1 MNTTKQARSNFK
13 NGFEIDTDPITV
25 EVIRNSF
32 SSIAAQMNHNL
43 ARSAYTPIIYEMKDC
58 SVALF
63 DRYAQLVGQSSGL
76 PVFLGTLGPAVEA
89 VIESFGIN
97 DMRSGDIYLLN
108 DSYIV
113 GSHLNDVS
121 VLSPIFL
128 EDDLIGFGATK
139 AHWMDIGA
147 MNPSAATNST
157 EIYQEGYRLGPT
169 RVFRS
174 GEPDRNVVDFLTR
187 NSRLPKAIWGDLQA
201 QIAACH
207 TGEREMRKLYRRFG
221 VETIDSA
228 SKQIFSQS
236 EIAERAAVSRLPD
249 GQWTAQGALDSWGP
263 GGEPVPVVTTVTISG
278 DEMHV
283 DLTGSSGQTPGCLNC
298 GLQQTIAGVRLAYK
312 FVIEPTQTIT
322 AGSFRNL
329 KITVPDRS
337 VFDAREPAA
346 CQYYYT
352 HIGLMIDL
360 FLKAL
365 SNAAPETVIAGQP
378 GDAMNIMFTGKHPV
392 SKELFV
398 SGEATGIGW
407 GAFDGGDGANGMIT
421 YGGGDLKNFPVEVM
435 EYRFPIRIHE
445 YALRP
450 DSGGIGRW
458 RGGLGLIRRYET
470 LTDTRLSTWFERT
483 QTPGRGLLKG
493 GNGKPADVI
502 VNEGK
507 KTWTAL
513 KCGNIPIPKG
523 TMITVSTGGGGGFGA
538 PDKRSQQDIEEDLL
552 QGYTS

>member
-13 NGFEIDTDPITV
+13 NGVEIDTDPITV

-312 FVIEPTQTIT
+312 FVNYPL
-322 AGSFRNL
+322 N
-329 KITVPDRS
+329 
-337 VFDAREPAA
+337 
-346 CQYYYT
+346 
-352 HIGLMIDL
+352 
-360 FLKAL
+360 
-365 SNAAPETVIAGQP
+365 
-378 GDAMNIMFTGKHPV
+378 
-392 SKELFV
+392 
-398 SGEATGIGW
+398 
-407 GAFDGGDGANGMIT
+407 
-421 YGGGDLKNFPVEVM
+421 
-435 EYRFPIRIHE
+435 
-445 YALRP
+445 
-450 DSGGIGRW
+450 
-458 RGGLGLIRRYET
+458 
-470 LTDTRLSTWFERT
+470 
-483 QTPGRGLLKG
+483 
-493 GNGKPADVI
+493 
-502 VNEGK
+502 
-507 KTWTAL
+507 
-513 KCGNIPIPKG
+513 
-523 TMITVSTGGGGGFGA
+523 
-538 PDKRSQQDIEEDLL
+538 
-552 QGYTS
+552 

>member
-1 MNTTKQARSNFK
+1 MNDSDRFDLSTDKLTVV
-13 NGFEIDTDPITV
+13 DPITI

-32 SSIAAQMNHNL
+32 SSIAAQMNQNL

-58 SVALF
+58 SVAIF
-63 DRYAQLVGQSSGL
+63 DRHIQLVGQSSGL

-89 VIESFGIN
+89 VVRVFN
-97 DMRSGDIYLLN
+97 TDDMSPGDVYLLN

-128 EDDLIGFGATK
+128 EDELIGFGATK
-139 AHWMDIGA
+139 AHWMDVGA

-169 RVFRS
+169 RVFQA
-174 GEPDRNVVDFLTR
+174 GTPDRNIVDFLTR

-201 QIAACH
+201 QIAACR
-207 TGEREMRKLYRRFG
+207 TGEREMQKLYRRFG
-221 VETIDSA
+221 IETIDSA
-228 SKQIFSQS
+228 SNEVFMQS
-236 EIAERAAVSRLPD
+236 EVAERTAVSRLPD
-249 GQWTAQGALDSWGP
+249 GQWTARGALDSWGP
-263 GGEPVPVVTTVTISG
+263 GGEPVPVVTTVTIAG

-283 DLTGSSGQTPGCLNC
+283 DLTGSSEQTPGCLNC

-312 FVIEPTQTIT
+312 FVIEPMQPVT

-329 KITVPDRS
+329 KITVPERS

-346 CQYYYT
+346 CQHYYP

-360 FLKAL
+360 FLNAL
-365 SNAAPETVIAGQP
+365 SNAAPEAVIAGQP
-378 GDAMNIMFTGKHPV
+378 GDAMNIMFTGQHPT

-398 SGEATGIGW
+398 SGEATGVGW

-435 EYRFPIRIHE
+435 EYRFPLRIHE
-445 YALRP
+445 YGLRP
-450 DSGGIGRW
+450 DSGGTGRW

-483 QTPGRGLLKG
+483 QTPGRGLFNG
-493 GNGKPADVI
+493 GDGKPAEI
-502 VNEGK
+502 TVNDGK
-507 KTWTAL
+507 DSWTAL
-513 KCGNIPIPKG
+513 KCGNVPIPKG
-523 TMITVSTGGGGGFGA
+523 TMITVATGGGGGFG
-538 PDKRSQQDIEEDLL
+538 PSNERSAQAIEEDLA